1 MAYVGSPGHRSVTLR
16 SFVLS
21 FASITTPNSGC
32 CVAKAPPIR
41 VRSAVGSPRKIS
53 KYKTRIFFL
62 VTSLDNGW
70 NSILPSIYLLQKKL
84 EYLGVINDH
93 GEIKYLGAQEQEDV

>member
-1 MAYVGSPGHRSVTLR
+1 M
-16 SFVLS
+16 
-21 FASITTPNSGC
+21 
-32 CVAKAPPIR
+32 
-41 VRSAVGSPRKIS
+41 
-53 KYKTRIFFL
+53 